1 MSSQICLKWNSFL
14 NNIATSFESLWEEEG
29 LVDVT
34 LASDGQCL
42 TAHKVIL
49 SASSPFFKK
58 VFQTNPCQH
67 PVIILQDVHFSEL
80 EALLIFIYKGEVNIE
95 QKNLPALLK
104 AAETLQIRGLSG
116 GDIFAK
122 ESYKRLAELE
132 QAVAEEASVSKE
144 ETPKKKQKVNKQ
156 QNNSI
161 LETALTPRI
170 PQSESTNEST
180 TSEQSAKD
188 VNYTLPKT
196 VPNPVFHRLEMKIE
210 PLEMTAEDL
219 QKRSADKDVA
229 DRLDTGQLDG
239 SQGSGNS
246 PAEDISGLSGLSGL
260 TGFSDVKP
268 LLYAYQQ
275 LPYADLLPSPDII
288 STWAS
293 SRPMDHLACD
303 LMKILFTP
311 EERILC
317 NVNGKMGKQ
326 QFDSNKIHLIREV
339 LLHFSGIAPNSIEWE
354 EAWKNC
360 VTKIDTSNRG
370 LKSWTLEIHT
380 NTDRRQERISSAGL
394 ELLAGSSKPT
404 VTVIAEAREIT
415 LPAMVERSPPW
426 APSDPKQ
433 ESPGT
438 PEGLQ
443 GEPSHEQPEPSN
455 FLVDPNARALRPV
468 FPTCTGPNNTEFLEE
483 SIAGGPAYPPFPC
496 PFCDRAYTSWGFRR
510 RHIKAVHTISPS
522 LNCKWCLQ
530 VLPTHAAW
538 RRHVISAHNLSA
550 SDAHNG
556 LLILE
561 EAHMVLQIARP
572 TRLDTLVNIIKQSS
586 QRSSGQD
593 NSQAEKD

>member
-14 NNIATSFESLWEEEG
+14 SNIATSFESLWEEEG

-132 QAVAEEASVSKE
+132 QAVAEDVPLCKE
-144 ETPKKKQKVNKQ
+144 EAPKKKQKVSKQ

-161 LETALTPRI
+161 LEKALTPRI
-170 PQSESTNEST
+170 PQSENTNESAD
-180 TSEQSAKD
+180 SDQSGKD
-188 VNYTLPKT
+188 GDYMLPETL
-196 VPNPVFHRLEMKIE
+196 PNPVYHRLEMKIE
-210 PLEMTAEDL
+210 PLEMAVDDL
-219 QKRSADKDVA
+219 PKRSPLDKDPE
-229 DRLDTGQLDG
+229 RLDTGQTDG
-239 SQGSGNS
+239 NQGS
-246 PAEDISGLSGLSGL
+246 
-260 TGFSDVKP
+260 KP
-268 LLYAYQQ
+268 
-275 LPYADLLPSPDII
+275 
-288 STWAS
+288 
-293 SRPMDHLACD
+293 
-303 LMKILFTP
+303 
-311 EERILC
+311 
-317 NVNGKMGKQ
+317 
-326 QFDSNKIHLIREV
+326 
-339 LLHFSGIAPNSIEWE
+339 
-354 EAWKNC
+354 
-360 VTKIDTSNRG
+360 
-370 LKSWTLEIHT
+370 
-380 NTDRRQERISSAGL
+380 
-394 ELLAGSSKPT
+394 SKPI
-404 VTVIAEAREIT
+404 VTVIAEARNTSPDLQTHEKDPLAI
-415 LPAMVERSPPW
+415 ERSSLWNISKILEDP
-426 APSDPKQ
+426 PSDLPNYPHAEQ
-433 ESPGT
+433 T
-438 PEGLQ
+438 IN
-443 GEPSHEQPEPSN
+443 QPESSN
-455 FLVDPNARALRPV
+455 VFMEHNPGVSQPG
-468 FPTCTGPNNTEFLEE
+468 FPTFVE
-483 SIAGGPAYPPFPC
+483 SYTTDLSEDTIKGGPAYPPFPC

-586 QRSSGQD
+586 QQNCGQD
-593 NSQAEKD
+593 TIQQDKD

>member
-132 QAVAEEASVSKE
+132 QAVEEGATLAKE
-144 ETPKKKQKVNKQ
+144 ETPKKKQKLNKH

-161 LETALTPRI
+161 LENALAPKVS
-170 PQSESTNEST
+170 QSESTDEST
-180 TSEQSAKD
+180 TSEQDGKEGD
-188 VNYTLPKT
+188 LPLQKNLQ
-196 VPNPVFHRLEMKIE
+196 NPLYHRLEMKIE
-210 PLEMTAEDL
+210 PLESSLDDL
-219 QKRSADKDVA
+219 QKQSAMDKDPVE
-229 DRLDTGQLDG
+229 RLDTGQVDG

-275 LPYADLLPSPDII
+275 LPYADLLPSPEII

-339 LLHFSGIAPNSIEWE
+339 LLHFSGIAPNSVEWE
-354 EAWKNC
+354 ETWKNC

-370 LKSWTLEIHT
+370 LKRYLFQ
-380 NTDRRQERISSAGL
+380 RRS
-394 ELLAGSSKPT
+394 
-404 VTVIAEAREIT
+404 V
-415 LPAMVERSPPW
+415 
-426 APSDPKQ
+426 
-433 ESPGT
+433 
-438 PEGLQ
+438 
-443 GEPSHEQPEPSN
+443 
-455 FLVDPNARALRPV
+455 
-468 FPTCTGPNNTEFLEE
+468 
-483 SIAGGPAYPPFPC
+483 
-496 PFCDRAYTSWGFRR
+496 YT
-510 RHIKAVHTISPS
+510 
-522 LNCKWCLQ
+522 Q
-530 VLPTHAAW
+530 
-538 RRHVISAHNLSA
+538 
-550 SDAHNG
+550 
-556 LLILE
+556 
-561 EAHMVLQIARP
+561 
-572 TRLDTLVNIIKQSS
+572 
-586 QRSSGQD
+586 
-593 NSQAEKD
+593 

>member
-1 MSSQICLKWNSFL
+1 MSNQICLKWNSFL

-132 QAVAEEASVSKE
+132 QAVEESVVTAKE
-144 ETPKKKQKVNKQ
+144 ETSRKKQKLNKHQ
-156 QNNSI
+156 NSI
-161 LETALTPRI
+161 LESALTPRI
-170 PQSESTNEST
+170 SQLEGTDEST
-180 TSEQSAKD
+180 TSDQGKKEGD
-188 VNYTLPKT
+188 YPLPKNMLQ
-196 VPNPVFHRLEMKIE
+196 NPIYQRLEMKIE
-210 PLEMTAEDL
+210 PIETAVDNA
-219 QKRSADKDVA
+219 QKQPATDKDPA
-229 DRLDTGQLDG
+229 ERLDTCQSDG
-239 SQGSGNS
+239 NQGSGNS

-275 LPYADLLPSPDII
+275 LPYADLLPSPEII

-339 LLHFSGIAPNSIEWE
+339 LLHFSGIAPNSVEWE
-354 EAWKNC
+354 ETWKNC

-370 LKSWTLEIHT
+370 LKRYLFQ
-380 NTDRRQERISSAGL
+380 RRS
-394 ELLAGSSKPT
+394 
-404 VTVIAEAREIT
+404 V
-415 LPAMVERSPPW
+415 
-426 APSDPKQ
+426 
-433 ESPGT
+433 
-438 PEGLQ
+438 
-443 GEPSHEQPEPSN
+443 
-455 FLVDPNARALRPV
+455 
-468 FPTCTGPNNTEFLEE
+468 
-483 SIAGGPAYPPFPC
+483 
-496 PFCDRAYTSWGFRR
+496 YT
-510 RHIKAVHTISPS
+510 
-522 LNCKWCLQ
+522 Q
-530 VLPTHAAW
+530 
-538 RRHVISAHNLSA
+538 
-550 SDAHNG
+550 
-556 LLILE
+556 
-561 EAHMVLQIARP
+561 
-572 TRLDTLVNIIKQSS
+572 
-586 QRSSGQD
+586 
-593 NSQAEKD
+593 

>member
-132 QAVAEEASVSKE
+132 QAVEEEATTAKE
-144 ETPKKKQKVNKQ
+144 DTPKKKQKLKH

-161 LETALTPRI
+161 LETVLTPKVT
-170 PQSESTNEST
+170 QLEGTDEST
-180 TSEQSAKD
+180 TSDQSGKD
-188 VNYTLPKT
+188 GDYPLQKNLQ
-196 VPNPVFHRLEMKIE
+196 NPVYHRLEMKIE
-210 PLEMTAEDL
+210 PLETTADEV
-219 QKRSADKDVA
+219 QKQSAVDKDPVE
-229 DRLDTGQLDG
+229 RLDTGQIDG
-239 SQGSGNS
+239 NQ
-246 PAEDISGLSGLSGL
+246 
-260 TGFSDVKP
+260 
-268 LLYAYQQ
+268 
-275 LPYADLLPSPDII
+275 
-288 STWAS
+288 
-293 SRPMDHLACD
+293 
-303 LMKILFTP
+303 
-311 EERILC
+311 
-317 NVNGKMGKQ
+317 
-326 QFDSNKIHLIREV
+326 
-339 LLHFSGIAPNSIEWE
+339 
-354 EAWKNC
+354 
-360 VTKIDTSNRG
+360 
-370 LKSWTLEIHT
+370 
-380 NTDRRQERISSAGL
+380 
-394 ELLAGSSKPT
+394 GSSKPG
-404 VTVIAEAREIT
+404 VTVIAEAREAATPSPDPRTHATYPISLDGT
-415 LPAMVERSPPW
+415 PPW
-426 APSDPKQ
+426 NPSKTIEDLHSPNHPCPESMPEHQ
-433 ESPGT
+433 EPANLLADREGRVLRSGFPG
-438 PEGLQ
+438 
-443 GEPSHEQPEPSN
+443 
-455 FLVDPNARALRPV
+455 
-468 FPTCTGPNNTEFLEE
+468 CTGTTGNSDFPDETVKGA
-483 SIAGGPAYPPFPC
+483 SVYPPFPC

-538 RRHVISAHNLSA
+538 RRHVILAHNLSA
-550 SDAHNG
+550 RDAHNG

-572 TRLDTLVNIIKQSS
+572 TRLDTLVNIIKQ
-586 QRSSGQD
+586 
-593 NSQAEKD
+593 NSQQNSNQENPQSDKD

>member
-14 NNIATSFESLWEEEG
+14 SNIATSFESLWEEEG

-132 QAVAEEASVSKE
+132 QAVAEDVPLIKE
-144 ETPKKKQKVNKQ
+144 ETPKKKQKVSKQ

-161 LETALTPRI
+161 LEKALTPRI
-170 PQSESTNEST
+170 SQSENTNESAA
-180 TSEQSAKD
+180 SDQSGKD
-188 VNYTLPKT
+188 GEYMLPETL
-196 VPNPVFHRLEMKIE
+196 PNPVYHRLEMKIE
-210 PLEMTAEDL
+210 PLEMAVDDL
-219 QKRSADKDVA
+219 QKRSPLDKDPA
-229 DRLDTGQLDG
+229 ERLDTGQADG
-239 SQGSGNS
+239 NQGS
-246 PAEDISGLSGLSGL
+246 L
-260 TGFSDVKP
+260 KP
-268 LLYAYQQ
+268 
-275 LPYADLLPSPDII
+275 IV
-288 STWAS
+288 
-293 SRPMDHLACD
+293 R
-303 LMKILFTP
+303 
-311 EERILC
+311 
-317 NVNGKMGKQ
+317 
-326 QFDSNKIHLIREV
+326 
-339 LLHFSGIAPNSIEWE
+339 
-354 EAWKNC
+354 
-360 VTKIDTSNRG
+360 
-370 LKSWTLEIHT
+370 
-380 NTDRRQERISSAGL
+380 
-394 ELLAGSSKPT
+394 
-404 VTVIAEAREIT
+404 VIAEARNTSPVLEMHNRNPNFT
-415 LPAMVERSPPW
+415 VEQSSLWNVTKILKDP
-426 APSDPKQ
+426 PSDSSNRLHIEHALDQPKSSNLFTKLNPGALQ
-433 ESPGT
+433 SENFSALTESYGT
-438 PEGLQ
+438 DLSDE
-443 GEPSHEQPEPSN
+443 
-455 FLVDPNARALRPV
+455 
-468 FPTCTGPNNTEFLEE
+468 T
-483 SIAGGPAYPPFPC
+483 IKGGYPPAYPPFPC

-530 VLPTHAAW
+530 ILPTHAAW
-538 RRHVISAHNLSA
+538 RRHVITAHNLSA

-561 EAHMVLQIARP
+561 EAHMVLQIAHP

-586 QRSSGQD
+586 QQNCSHD
-593 NSQAEKD
+593 NAHTQSDKD

>member
-14 NNIATSFESLWEEEG
+14 SNIATSFESLWEEEG

-132 QAVAEEASVSKE
+132 QAVVEDAPLCKE
-144 ETPKKKQKVNKQ
+144 ETPKKKQKVSKQ

-161 LETALTPRI
+161 LEKALTPRI
-170 PQSESTNEST
+170 SQSENTNESAA
-180 TSEQSAKD
+180 SDQSGKD
-188 VNYTLPKT
+188 GEYMLPETL
-196 VPNPVFHRLEMKIE
+196 PNPVYHRLEMKIE
-210 PLEMTAEDL
+210 PLEMTVDDL
-219 QKRSADKDVA
+219 QKRSPLDKDPA
-229 DRLDTGQLDG
+229 ERLDTGQADG
-239 SQGSGNS
+239 NQ
-246 PAEDISGLSGLSGL
+246 
-260 TGFSDVKP
+260 
-268 LLYAYQQ
+268 
-275 LPYADLLPSPDII
+275 
-288 STWAS
+288 
-293 SRPMDHLACD
+293 
-303 LMKILFTP
+303 
-311 EERILC
+311 
-317 NVNGKMGKQ
+317 
-326 QFDSNKIHLIREV
+326 
-339 LLHFSGIAPNSIEWE
+339 
-354 EAWKNC
+354 
-360 VTKIDTSNRG
+360 
-370 LKSWTLEIHT
+370 
-380 NTDRRQERISSAGL
+380 
-394 ELLAGSSKPT
+394 GSSKPI
-404 VTVIAEAREIT
+404 VTVIAEARHT
-415 LPAMVERSPPW
+415 SPDPQTHRRDSLAVERSSLW
-426 APSDPKQ
+426 NISKILEDS
-433 ESPGT
+433 SPDL
-438 PEGLQ
+438 PNYSRAEQML
-443 GEPSHEQPEPSN
+443 EQPESSN
-455 FLVDPNARALRPV
+455 FLRYNPGVSQSS
-468 FPTCTGPNNTEFLEE
+468 FPAFVE
-483 SIAGGPAYPPFPC
+483 SYSTDLSDETIKGGPAAYPPFPC

-510 RHIKAVHTISPS
+510 RHIKAVHTISSS

-586 QRSSGQD
+586 QQNCGHDGTQPD
-593 NSQAEKD
+593 KD

>member
-14 NNIATSFESLWEEEG
+14 SNIATSFESLWEEEG

-116 GDIFAK
+116 GDIFGK

-132 QAVAEEASVSKE
+132 QTDGEDVPLIKE
-144 ETPKKKQKVNKQ
+144 ETSKKKQKVSKQ

-161 LETALTPRI
+161 LEKALTPRI
-170 PQSESTNEST
+170 SQSENTNESAV
-180 TSEQSAKD
+180 SDQSGKD
-188 VNYTLPKT
+188 GEYMLPESL
-196 VPNPVFHRLEMKIE
+196 PNPVYHRLEMKIE
-210 PLEMTAEDL
+210 PLEMTVEDL
-219 QKRSADKDVA
+219 QKSSQSPLDKETA
-229 DRLDTGQLDG
+229 ERLDTGQTDEN
-239 SQGSGNS
+239 QGSGNS

-260 TGFSDVKP
+260 SGFSDVKP
-268 LLYAYQQ
+268 LLYSYQH

-370 LKSWTLEIHT
+370 LKRYLFQ
-380 NTDRRQERISSAGL
+380 RRS
-394 ELLAGSSKPT
+394 
-404 VTVIAEAREIT
+404 V
-415 LPAMVERSPPW
+415 
-426 APSDPKQ
+426 
-433 ESPGT
+433 
-438 PEGLQ
+438 
-443 GEPSHEQPEPSN
+443 
-455 FLVDPNARALRPV
+455 
-468 FPTCTGPNNTEFLEE
+468 
-483 SIAGGPAYPPFPC
+483 
-496 PFCDRAYTSWGFRR
+496 YT
-510 RHIKAVHTISPS
+510 
-522 LNCKWCLQ
+522 Q
-530 VLPTHAAW
+530 
-538 RRHVISAHNLSA
+538 
-550 SDAHNG
+550 
-556 LLILE
+556 
-561 EAHMVLQIARP
+561 
-572 TRLDTLVNIIKQSS
+572 
-586 QRSSGQD
+586 
-593 NSQAEKD
+593 

>member
-1 MSSQICLKWNSFL
+1 MSNQICLKWNSFL

-132 QAVAEEASVSKE
+132 QAVEEGTPTSKE
-144 ETPKKKQKVNKQ
+144 ETPRKKQKLNKHQ
-156 QNNSI
+156 NSI
-161 LETALTPRI
+161 LERALTPKLS
-170 PQSESTNEST
+170 QLESNDEST
-180 TSEQSAKD
+180 TSEQGGKEDFLLQTSI
-188 VNYTLPKT
+188 
-196 VPNPVFHRLEMKIE
+196 PNPVYHRLEMKIE
-210 PLEMTAEDL
+210 PLEAALEDS
-219 QKRSADKDVA
+219 QKQSATDKDPVE
-229 DRLDTGQLDG
+229 RLDTGQVEG
-239 SQGSGNS
+239 SQGS
-246 PAEDISGLSGLSGL
+246 
-260 TGFSDVKP
+260 
-268 LLYAYQQ
+268 
-275 LPYADLLPSPDII
+275 
-288 STWAS
+288 
-293 SRPMDHLACD
+293 
-303 LMKILFTP
+303 
-311 EERILC
+311 
-317 NVNGKMGKQ
+317 
-326 QFDSNKIHLIREV
+326 
-339 LLHFSGIAPNSIEWE
+339 
-354 EAWKNC
+354 
-360 VTKIDTSNRG
+360 
-370 LKSWTLEIHT
+370 
-380 NTDRRQERISSAGL
+380 
-394 ELLAGSSKPT
+394 SKPH
-404 VTVIAEAREIT
+404 VTVIADARDTST
-415 LPAMVERSPPW
+415 LTLERETRARFPIGLDRTPPW
-426 APSDPKQ
+426 NISRTTDELHSPNHSYLESMPEQQ
-433 ESPGT
+433 ESTSILSMERDARVLRSGFPICPGT
-438 PEGLQ
+438 AAN
-443 GEPSHEQPEPSN
+443 S
-455 FLVDPNARALRPV
+455 
-468 FPTCTGPNNTEFLEE
+468 EFLEE
-483 SIAGGPAYPPFPC
+483 TVKGGTAYPPFPC

-538 RRHVISAHNLSA
+538 RSHVMLAHNLSA

-572 TRLDTLVNIIKQSS
+572 TRLDTLVNIIKQ
-586 QRSSGQD
+586 
-593 NSQAEKD
+593 NSQQNNN

>member
-14 NNIATSFESLWEEEG
+14 SNIATSFESLWEEEG

-132 QAVAEEASVSKE
+132 QAVTEDVPLTKE
-144 ETPKKKQKVNKQ
+144 ETPKKKQKVSK

-161 LETALTPRI
+161 LEKALTPKI
-170 PQSESTNEST
+170 PQSENTNESA
-180 TSEQSAKD
+180 TSDQSGKD
-188 VNYTLPKT
+188 GEYLLPETL
-196 VPNPVFHRLEMKIE
+196 PNPVYHRLEMKIE
-210 PLEMTAEDL
+210 PLEMAVEDL
-219 QKRSADKDVA
+219 QKRSPLDKDPA
-229 DRLDTGQLDG
+229 ERLDTGQADG
-239 SQGSGNS
+239 NQG
-246 PAEDISGLSGLSGL
+246 LL
-260 TGFSDVKP
+260 KP
-268 LLYAYQQ
+268 
-275 LPYADLLPSPDII
+275 I
-288 STWAS
+288 
-293 SRPMDHLACD
+293 
-303 LMKILFTP
+303 
-311 EERILC
+311 
-317 NVNGKMGKQ
+317 
-326 QFDSNKIHLIREV
+326 
-339 LLHFSGIAPNSIEWE
+339 
-354 EAWKNC
+354 
-360 VTKIDTSNRG
+360 
-370 LKSWTLEIHT
+370 
-380 NTDRRQERISSAGL
+380 
-394 ELLAGSSKPT
+394 
-404 VTVIAEAREIT
+404 VTVIAEARNT
-415 LPAMVERSPPW
+415 
-426 APSDPKQ
+426 
-433 ESPGT
+433 SPGPQMHKRDPLT
-438 PEGLQ
+438 VEQNLIWNPLRKMLEH
-443 GEPSHEQPEPSN
+443 PSESSNRLRVEHTLDQPKSSNLFVKHNPGASQPEN
-455 FLVDPNARALRPV
+455 FS
-468 FPTCTGPNNTEFLEE
+468 E
-483 SIAGGPAYPPFPC
+483 SYATDLSGETIKGGPAYPPFPC

-530 VLPTHAAW
+530 ILPTHAAW
-538 RRHVISAHNLSA
+538 RRHVITAHNLSA

-561 EAHMVLQIARP
+561 EAHMVLQIAHP

-586 QRSSGQD
+586 QQNCSHNNAHTQP
-593 NSQAEKD
+593 EKD

>member
-14 NNIATSFESLWEEEG
+14 SNIATSFESLWEEEG

-132 QAVAEEASVSKE
+132 QAVAEDAPLIKE
-144 ETPKKKQKVNKQ
+144 ETPKKKQKVSKQ
-156 QNNSI
+156 QSNSI
-161 LETALTPRI
+161 LEKALTPRI
-170 PQSESTNEST
+170 SQSENTNESAA
-180 TSEQSAKD
+180 SDQSGKD
-188 VNYTLPKT
+188 GEYTLPET
-196 VPNPVFHRLEMKIE
+196 LPNPVYHRLEMKIE
-210 PLEMTAEDL
+210 PLELAVEDI
-219 QKRSADKDVA
+219 QRRSPLDKDA
-229 DRLDTGQLDG
+229 AERLDTGQSDG
-239 SQGSGNS
+239 NQGSGNS

-260 TGFSDVKP
+260 SGFSDVKP

-275 LPYADLLPSPDII
+275 LPYAELLPSPDII

-370 LKSWTLEIHT
+370 LKRYTFFTGAS
-380 NTDRRQERISSAGL
+380 
-394 ELLAGSSKPT
+394 SSKPI
-404 VTVIAEAREIT
+404 VTVIAEARHASPDPQTHET
-415 LPAMVERSPPW
+415 DPFAVEQSSPWDTSKYAEDPL
-426 APSDPKQ
+426 PSDSRGHFHGEQ
-433 ESPGT
+433 AFDQAESSGFFAGHSPGASQ
-438 PEGLQ
+438 PGL
-443 GEPSHEQPEPSN
+443 S
-455 FLVDPNARALRPV
+455 ALAESYG
-468 FPTCTGPNNTEFLEE
+468 TDLSEE
-483 SIAGGPAYPPFPC
+483 MIKGGPAYPPFPC

-561 EAHMVLQIARP
+561 EAHMVLQIAHP

-586 QRSSGQD
+586 QQN
-593 NSQAEKD
+593 NSHESAQPDKE

>member
-14 NNIATSFESLWEEEG
+14 SNIATSFESLWEEEG

-116 GDIFAK
+116 GDVFAK
-122 ESYKRLAELE
+122 ESYKRLAQLE
-132 QAVAEEASVSKE
+132 QAESQDSVLVHE
-144 ETPKKKQKVNKQ
+144 ETPKKKQKIGKL

-161 LETALTPRI
+161 LEKALTPQI
-170 PQSESTNEST
+170 SQSESTSEST
-180 TSEQSAKD
+180 ANEQNFKDSDLSEP
-188 VNYTLPKT
+188 LPS
-196 VPNPVFHRLEMKIE
+196 PIYHRLEMKME
-210 PLEMTAEDL
+210 PFDIPVEEFEKDSSPAKDL
-219 QKRSADKDVA
+219 AK
-229 DRLDTGQLDG
+229 RLDTGQTECT
-239 SQGSGNS
+239 QGSGNS
-246 PAEDISGLSGLSGL
+246 PAEDISALSGLSGLSG
-260 TGFSDVKP
+260 FSDAKP

-275 LPYADLLPSPDII
+275 LPYAELLPSPDII

-339 LLHFSGIAPNSIEWE
+339 LLHFSGIAPNSVEWE

-370 LKSWTLEIHT
+370 LKRYLFQ
-380 NTDRRQERISSAGL
+380 RRS
-394 ELLAGSSKPT
+394 
-404 VTVIAEAREIT
+404 V
-415 LPAMVERSPPW
+415 
-426 APSDPKQ
+426 
-433 ESPGT
+433 
-438 PEGLQ
+438 
-443 GEPSHEQPEPSN
+443 
-455 FLVDPNARALRPV
+455 
-468 FPTCTGPNNTEFLEE
+468 
-483 SIAGGPAYPPFPC
+483 
-496 PFCDRAYTSWGFRR
+496 YT
-510 RHIKAVHTISPS
+510 
-522 LNCKWCLQ
+522 Q
-530 VLPTHAAW
+530 
-538 RRHVISAHNLSA
+538 
-550 SDAHNG
+550 
-556 LLILE
+556 
-561 EAHMVLQIARP
+561 
-572 TRLDTLVNIIKQSS
+572 
-586 QRSSGQD
+586 
-593 NSQAEKD
+593 

>member
-14 NNIATSFESLWEEEG
+14 SNIATSFESLWEEEG

-34 LASDGQCL
+34 LTSDGQCL

-132 QAVAEEASVSKE
+132 QAVAEEVPLNKE
-144 ETPKKKQKVNKQ
+144 EAPKKKQKVSSKQ

-161 LETALTPRI
+161 LEKALTPKI
-170 PQSESTNEST
+170 LQSENTNESAA
-180 TSEQSAKD
+180 SDQSGKD
-188 VNYTLPKT
+188 GEYMLPETL
-196 VPNPVFHRLEMKIE
+196 PNPVYHRLEMKIE
-210 PLEMTAEDL
+210 PLEVTVDDL
-219 QKRSADKDVA
+219 QKQSPLDKDPA
-229 DRLDTGQLDG
+229 ERLDTGQADG
-239 SQGSGNS
+239 NQGSGNS

-260 TGFSDVKP
+260 SGFSDVKP
-268 LLYAYQQ
+268 LLYSYQH

-339 LLHFSGIAPNSIEWE
+339 LLHFSGIPPNSLEWE

-370 LKSWTLEIHT
+370 LKRLKFFT
-380 NTDRRQERISSAGL
+380 
-394 ELLAGSSKPT
+394 GSSKPI
-404 VTVIAEAREIT
+404 VTVIAEARHTSPDPEMHRRDSF
-415 LPAMVERSPPW
+415 AERSTLWNVSKILEDPL
-426 APSDPKQ
+426 SDLPNYSRAEQ
-433 ESPGT
+433 S
-438 PEGLQ
+438 LD
-443 GEPSHEQPEPSN
+443 QPESSN
-455 FLVDPNARALRPV
+455 FLGHNSGILQPS
-468 FPTCTGPNNTEFLEE
+468 FPAFVESYNTDTSEE
-483 SIAGGPAYPPFPC
+483 TLKGPAYPPFPC

-530 VLPTHAAW
+530 ILPTHAAW

-572 TRLDTLVNIIKQSS
+572 TKLDTLVNIIKQSS
-586 QRSSGQD
+586 QQNCGHD
-593 NSQAEKD
+593 NTQPDKD

>member
-1 MSSQICLKWNSFL
+1 MSNQICLKWNSFL

-122 ESYKRLAELE
+122 ESYKRLVELE
-132 QAVAEEASVSKE
+132 QAVEEGTVTAKE
-144 ETPKKKQKVNKQ
+144 ETPKKKQKLNKHQ
-156 QNNSI
+156 NSI
-161 LETALTPRI
+161 LESALTPKAS
-170 PQSESTNEST
+170 QVESTDEST
-180 TSEQSAKD
+180 ASEQSGKD
-188 VNYTLPKT
+188 ADYLLQKNMQ
-196 VPNPVFHRLEMKIE
+196 NPIYHRLEMKIE
-210 PLEMTAEDL
+210 PLETVLEESQKQSTTEKDPAE
-219 QKRSADKDVA
+219 
-229 DRLDTGQLDG
+229 RLDTGQLDG
-239 SQGSGNS
+239 NQGGSVSKAGCALMCVAGSGNS
-246 PAEDISGLSGLSGL
+246 PVEDISGLSGLSGL

-275 LPYADLLPSPDII
+275 LPYADLLPSPEII

-303 LMKILFTP
+303 LMKILFTT

-339 LLHFSGIAPNSIEWE
+339 LLHFSGIAPNSVEWE
-354 EAWKNC
+354 ETWKNC

-370 LKSWTLEIHT
+370 LKRYLFQ
-380 NTDRRQERISSAGL
+380 RRS
-394 ELLAGSSKPT
+394 
-404 VTVIAEAREIT
+404 V
-415 LPAMVERSPPW
+415 
-426 APSDPKQ
+426 
-433 ESPGT
+433 
-438 PEGLQ
+438 
-443 GEPSHEQPEPSN
+443 
-455 FLVDPNARALRPV
+455 
-468 FPTCTGPNNTEFLEE
+468 
-483 SIAGGPAYPPFPC
+483 
-496 PFCDRAYTSWGFRR
+496 YT
-510 RHIKAVHTISPS
+510 
-522 LNCKWCLQ
+522 Q
-530 VLPTHAAW
+530 
-538 RRHVISAHNLSA
+538 
-550 SDAHNG
+550 
-556 LLILE
+556 
-561 EAHMVLQIARP
+561 
-572 TRLDTLVNIIKQSS
+572 
-586 QRSSGQD
+586 
-593 NSQAEKD
+593 

>member
-239 SQGSGNS
+239 SQGS
-246 PAEDISGLSGLSGL
+246 
-260 TGFSDVKP
+260 
-268 LLYAYQQ
+268 
-275 LPYADLLPSPDII
+275 
-288 STWAS
+288 
-293 SRPMDHLACD
+293 
-303 LMKILFTP
+303 
-311 EERILC
+311 
-317 NVNGKMGKQ
+317 
-326 QFDSNKIHLIREV
+326 
-339 LLHFSGIAPNSIEWE
+339 
-354 EAWKNC
+354 
-360 VTKIDTSNRG
+360 
-370 LKSWTLEIHT
+370 
-380 NTDRRQERISSAGL
+380 
-394 ELLAGSSKPT
+394 SKPT

>member
-14 NNIATSFESLWEEEG
+14 SNIATSFESLWEEEG

-132 QAVAEEASVSKE
+132 QAVAEDVPLIKE
-144 ETPKKKQKVNKQ
+144 ETPKKKQKVSKQ

-161 LETALTPRI
+161 LEKALTPRI
-170 PQSESTNEST
+170 PQSENTNESAA
-180 TSEQSAKD
+180 SDQSGKD
-188 VNYTLPKT
+188 GEYMLPETL
-196 VPNPVFHRLEMKIE
+196 PNPVYHRLEMKIE
-210 PLEMTAEDL
+210 PLEMAVDDL
-219 QKRSADKDVA
+219 QKRSPLDKDPTE
-229 DRLDTGQLDG
+229 RLDTGQADG
-239 SQGSGNS
+239 NQGS
-246 PAEDISGLSGLSGL
+246 L
-260 TGFSDVKP
+260 KP
-268 LLYAYQQ
+268 
-275 LPYADLLPSPDII
+275 I
-288 STWAS
+288 
-293 SRPMDHLACD
+293 
-303 LMKILFTP
+303 
-311 EERILC
+311 
-317 NVNGKMGKQ
+317 
-326 QFDSNKIHLIREV
+326 
-339 LLHFSGIAPNSIEWE
+339 
-354 EAWKNC
+354 
-360 VTKIDTSNRG
+360 
-370 LKSWTLEIHT
+370 
-380 NTDRRQERISSAGL
+380 
-394 ELLAGSSKPT
+394 
-404 VTVIAEAREIT
+404 VTVIAEARNTSPVPEMHNRNPNST
-415 LPAMVERSPPW
+415 VEQSSLWNVTKILKDP
-426 APSDPKQ
+426 PSDSSNRLHFEHALDQPKSSNLFAKRNPGALQ
-433 ESPGT
+433 SENFFALTESYGT
-438 PEGLQ
+438 DLSDE
-443 GEPSHEQPEPSN
+443 
-455 FLVDPNARALRPV
+455 
-468 FPTCTGPNNTEFLEE
+468 T
-483 SIAGGPAYPPFPC
+483 IKGGPAYPPFPC

-530 VLPTHAAW
+530 ILPTHAAW
-538 RRHVISAHNLSA
+538 RRHVITAHNLSA

-561 EAHMVLQIARP
+561 EAHMVLQIAHP

-586 QRSSGQD
+586 QQKSCSHD
-593 NSQAEKD
+593 NAHTQSDKD